1 MTTLAPGSRGN
12 VAEDV
17 DANTSFNLFYPAARS
32 TGNTW
37 QEAQASLTG
46 QVQNGNNSTAHLS
59 AYDYMRATGITGIE
73 SSLVPFEHLL
83 AIMRFDLT
91 LEGYDPKA
99 DGEPCLFLLH
109 YEGEKP
115 FYETLSAST
124 AAGIADSRT
133 KKPECRIGDTS
144 KSPRKPN
151 SETSALQWAARL
163 LHDGFRPPCRQGEL
177 TAMWFAKRHALR
189 EDANALF

>member
-1 MTTLAPGSRGN
+1 MRTPLS
-12 VAEDV
+12 
-17 DANTSFNLFYPAARS
+17 TSSILLPAAPETR
-32 TGNTW
+32 GR
-37 QEAQASLTG
+37 TG

-59 AYDYMRATGITGIE
+59 TYDYMRATGITGIE

-124 AAGIADSRT
+124 AAGIGR
-133 KKPECRIGDTS
+133 
-144 KSPRKPN
+144 
-151 SETSALQWAARL
+151 ET
-163 LHDGFRPPCRQGEL
+163 
-177 TAMWFAKRHALR
+177 
-189 EDANALF
+189 